1 MDGENL
7 KQVLSSAL
15 LIVGLTG
22 LGLIVVNVAGRRA
35 LKWAR
40 ALGPEY
46 AERRQQLVTLIQ
58 IVRWALAVVLLISAL
73 LMLLGS
79 FGVNITPLLASVGVA
94 GLAISLGAQS
104 LIKDL
109 IAGLLIVTENQ
120 YAIGDTI
127 TVGEASGEVE
137 QITLRTTRV
146 RAINGDLYVVPNGEV
161 RIVANK
167 TKDWSR
173 AVVEVGV
180 AYEEDLERALSVLR
194 ASGEAVAQDP
204 AYQDSLLEP
213 PRVLGP
219 IRLGDAAVIVR
230 VDAKTKPGKH
240 WEVGRELCRRILADC
255 EREGVTLPYPRQEV
269 WVRGLDQAAPAAA
282 ET

>member
-7 KQVLSSAL
+7 VQVASSAL
-15 LIVGLTG
+15 LIVALTG

-35 LKWAR
+35 LAWAR
-40 ALGPEY
+40 SLGPDHV
-46 AERRQQLVTLIQ
+46 ERRQQLVTLIQ

-109 IAGLLIVTENQ
+109 IAGLLIVIENQ

-194 ASGEAVAQDP
+194 ASGEAVARDP

-219 IRLGDAAVIVR
+219 IRLGEAAVIVR

-269 WVRGLDQAAPAAA
+269 WVRGLEHEAAGSALQ
-282 ET
+282 